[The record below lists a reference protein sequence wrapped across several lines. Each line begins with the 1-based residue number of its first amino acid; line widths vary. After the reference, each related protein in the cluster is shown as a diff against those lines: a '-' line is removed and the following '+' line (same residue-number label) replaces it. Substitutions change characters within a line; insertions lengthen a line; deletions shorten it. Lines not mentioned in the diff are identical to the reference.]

1 MKYKD
6 NFLTVNAEAIP
17 IFDTD
22 RPTQGLI
29 DLFNPEN
36 NALAAQSQGIICRVN
51 GILHELEEPVAVG
64 INDTSLHCIMPI
76 IIYGRKSGIH
86 DEFYSVSNKLV
97 IKQSELA
104 RDLLVSVSPK
114 FFDSSHNLLDDIFNT
129 NKFVY
134 LIFNIDDLHSI
145 CTAIEKISQKRGVI
159 TIHNPLYK
167 NTTQIMKF
175 CLDKNLHLIENIDGS
190 ADLFRF

>member
-6 NFLTVNAEAIP
+6 KFLSVTAEAIP

-22 RPTQGLI
+22 RPTQGLV

-36 NALAAQSQGIICRVN
+36 NKLAAQSQGIVCRVN
-51 GILHELEEPVAVG
+51 GILHELQEPVAMG
-64 INDTSLHCIMPI
+64 INDTSLHCVMPI
-76 IIYGRKSGIH
+76 VIYGRKSDMS
-86 DEFYSVSNKLV
+86 DEFYSVSNNLV

-104 RDLLVSVSPK
+104 RDLLISVKPK
-114 FFDSSHNLLDDIFNT
+114 FFDTSLMLLDSIFQSE
-129 NKFVY
+129 KFVY
-134 LIFNIDDLHSI
+134 LIFNISDAKSI
-145 CTAIEKISQKRGVI
+145 CTAIEKISQKRGAI
-159 TIHNPLYK
+159 TIHNPHYK
-167 NTTQIMKF
+167 NTTDLMRF

>member
-6 NFLTVNAEAIP
+6 KFLTVNTEAIP

-22 RPTQGLI
+22 RPSQALT

-36 NALAAQSQGIICRVN
+36 NKLAAQSQGIICRVN
-51 GILHELEEPVAVG
+51 GILHELVEPVAIG
-64 INDTSLHCIMPI
+64 INDISLHCIMPI
-76 IIYGRKSGIH
+76 IIYGRKSGTD

-104 RDLLVSVSPK
+104 RDLLVSVKPK
-114 FFDSSHNLLDDIFNT
+114 FFENSLSLLDGIFET
-129 NKFVY
+129 KKFVY
-134 LIFNIDDLHSI
+134 LIFNIEDANSI
-145 CTAIEKISQKRGVI
+145 CTAIEKISQKRGAI
-159 TIHNPLYK
+159 TIHNPHYK
-167 NTTQIMKF
+167 NTTELMKF